1 MGGLIIS
8 EEIDQLKE
16 LQLAKRQLV
25 TTELISALQSLE
37 GQINLAI
44 NRKGEILAV
53 DNGSLTD
60 DLLAELRMRQSNKR
74 LAGLRILVFNSYLP
88 EIEKIDLILN
98 YRLDNLTYY
107 DWSSK
112 KAKVIFPAVDQGRII
127 GVNKELMDLES
138 LLNYNYLAQVHRRE
152 DNLAEVETV
161 VISNEKEEAILVG
174 QEESSLEELAHLAT
188 TAEVEVLDKIEIRRG
203 NIDPG
208 YYIGRGK
215 LAQINKNIFAQGANI
230 VIFDDELTPAKQSNL
245 AEALEVEILDRTQLI
260 LDIFANHAN
269 TKEGKLQIE
278 LAQLEYLLPRLTG
291 KGEDLSRLGA
301 GIGTRGPGETKL
313 EIDRRRIRKRI
324 HRLEEKIAKVRQTR
338 EVQRQE
344 RTDPVISL
352 VGYTNAGKSTLLNLL
367 TEAEVEVKDKLFATL
382 DSTLR
387 KIQLPIGRQVIISD
401 TVGFINKLP
410 HDLVAAFKATLEEI
424 KNSDLLIHVVDSSQ
438 DDLEARMQVVYD
450 VLEDLEVLDK
460 EIITVFN
467 KADLV
472 AQNKLELL
480 KQQTPKSL
488 AMSALEGKGK
498 AELLEKIAQFVA
510 RDMVEITVIL
520 PYEEAQW
527 VDKLHQQGQVVEEKY
542 RQGEIEIKAKVAKRL
557 ASRLED
563 YTLETKPLD

>member
-230 VIFDDELTPAKQSNL
+230 VIFDDELTPAQQSNL